1 MAQARNDRT
10 QNTRT
15 RNIAILGLLGLIA
28 VGFLV
33 WWFMFRDTS
42 AASVDSVAAAE
53 AREEAIA
60 EAAASADSDSDTDA
74 ANADDADAGDG
85 DSAVDSGQAD
95 SATSAGSPIEGLWA
109 VDSSIGTFDEACL
122 DVACGAGFVGFR
134 INEELV
140 GFGAKTVVGRTPNV
154 TGTMQ
159 IAGTQITSVN
169 IVADMT
175 AIETDDS
182 GRTSALKSA
191 AGGLETNPVP
201 EASFVVVEPIELGSV
216 PVEGAAVE
224 VDAVGDL
231 TVHGVTNRVTI
242 PLSAEVQAGLVVV
255 VGSLVDMQLAD
266 YGIPKPTSVVVLSVE
281 EIATMELQLFFSR

>member
-1 MAQARNDRT
+1 MAQARTN
-10 QNTRT
+10 RT
-15 RNIAILGLLGLIA
+15 RNLALIGILGLIA
-28 VGFLV
+28 VGFLA
-33 WWFMFRDTS
+33 WWFIFRDTS

-53 AREEAIA
+53 AREQAIA
-60 EAAASADSDSDTDA
+60 EAAGDTSSGDA
-74 ANADDADAGDG
+74 EAPADDATESSTDDG
-85 DSAVDSGQAD
+85 GSSSAIDSGQAD

-109 VDSSIGTFDEACL
+109 VDSSIGTFDDACL
-122 DVACGAGFVGFR
+122 DLACSAGFVGFR

-159 IAGTQITSVN
+159 ITGSQITSVE

-191 AGGLETNPVP
+191 AGGLETSTFP
-201 EASFVVVEPIELGSV
+201 EASFVLAEPIELGSV
-216 PVEGAAVE
+216 PVEGAAVN
-224 VDAVGDL
+224 VNAVGDL

-242 PLSAEVQAGLVVV
+242 PLTAEMQAGLVVV
-255 VGSLVDMQLAD
+255 FGSLVDMQLAD
-266 YGIPKPTSVVVLSVE
+266 YDIPKPTSVVVLSVE

>member
-1 MAQARNDRT
+1 MAQARTN
-10 QNTRT
+10 RT
-15 RNIAILGLLGLIA
+15 RNLALIGILGLIA
-28 VGFLV
+28 VGFLA
-33 WWFMFRDTS
+33 WWFIFRDTS

-53 AREEAIA
+53 AREQAIA
-60 EAAASADSDSDTDA
+60 EAAGDTSSGDA
-74 ANADDADAGDG
+74 EAPADDATESSTDDG
-85 DSAVDSGQAD
+85 GSSSAIDSGQAD

-109 VDSSIGTFDEACL
+109 VDSSIGTFDDACL
-122 DVACGAGFVGFR
+122 DLACSAGFVGFR

-159 IAGTQITSVN
+159 ITGSQITSVE

-191 AGGLETNPVP
+191 AGGLETNTFP
-201 EASFVVVEPIELGSV
+201 EASFVLAEPIELGSV
-216 PVEGAAVE
+216 PVEGAAVN
-224 VDAVGDL
+224 VNAVGDL

-242 PLSAEVQAGLVVV
+242 PLTAEMQAGLVVV
-255 VGSLVDMQLAD
+255 FGSLVDMQLAD
-266 YGIPKPTSVVVLSVE
+266 YDIPKPTSVVVLSVE

>member
-1 MAQARNDRT
+1 MAQARTN
-10 QNTRT
+10 RT
-15 RNIAILGLLGLIA
+15 RNLALIGLLGLIA
-28 VGFLV
+28 VGFLA
-33 WWFMFRDTS
+33 WWFIFRDTS

-53 AREEAIA
+53 AREQAIA
-60 EAAASADSDSDTDA
+60 EAAGDTSSGDADA
-74 ANADDADAGDG
+74 PADDATESSTDDG
-85 DSAVDSGQAD
+85 GSSSAVDSGQAD

-109 VDSSIGTFDEACL
+109 VDSSIGTFDDACL
-122 DVACGAGFVGFR
+122 DLACSAGFVGFR

-159 IAGTQITSVN
+159 ITGSQITSVE

-175 AIETDDS
+175 ALETDDS

-191 AGGLETNPVP
+191 AGGLETNTFP
-201 EASFVVVEPIELGSV
+201 EASFVLAEPIELGSV
-216 PVEGAAVE
+216 PVEGASVN
-224 VDAVGDL
+224 VNAVGDL

-242 PLSAEVQAGLVVV
+242 PLTAEMQAGLVVV
-255 VGSLVDMQLAD
+255 FGSLVDMQLAD
-266 YGIPKPTSVVVLSVE
+266 YDIPKPTSVVVLSVE

>member
-1 MAQARNDRT
+1 MAQARN
-10 QNTRT
+10 NRT
-15 RNIAILGLLGLIA
+15 RNLALIGLLGLIA

-60 EAAASADSDSDTDA
+60 EAAANNESAEAPASADMEEDENQA
-74 ANADDADAGDG
+74 ADGAG
-85 DSAVDSGQAD
+85 SAVDSGQAD

-109 VDSSIGTFDEACL
+109 VDSSIGTFDDACL
-122 DVACGAGFVGFR
+122 DVACSSGFVGFR

-159 IAGTQITSVN
+159 VAGTQITSVE

-191 AGGLETNPVP
+191 AGGLETQRFP
-201 EASFVVVEPIELGSV
+201 EATFVLVEPIELGSV
-216 PVEGAAVE
+216 PVEGVPIE
-224 VDAVGDL
+224 VNAVGDL

-242 PLSAEVQAGLVVV
+242 PLTAELQAGLVVV
-255 VGSLVDMQLAD
+255 YGSLVDMQLGD
-266 YGIPKPTSVVVLSVE
+266 YDIPKPTSVVVLSVE

>member
-1 MAQARNDRT
+1 MAQERN
-10 QNTRT
+10 NRT
-15 RNIAILGLLGLIA
+15 RNLAIAGLLGLIA

-60 EAAASADSDSDTDA
+60 EAAASSGGDDSGDTTA
-74 ANADDADAGDG
+74 PAADDDG
-85 DSAVDSGQAD
+85 SSSAVDSGQAD

-109 VDSSIGTFDEACL
+109 IDSSIGTFDEACL
-122 DVACGAGFVGFR
+122 DVACSAGFVGFR

-159 IAGTQITSVN
+159 VTGTQITSVD
-169 IVADMT
+169 ITADMT

-191 AGGLETNPVP
+191 AGGLETNTFP
-201 EASFVVVEPIELGSV
+201 EATFVLTEPIELGSL
-216 PVEGAAVE
+216 PVEGAAIE
-224 VDAVGDL
+224 VNAVGDL
-231 TVHGVTNRVTI
+231 TVHGVTNQVTI
-242 PLSAEVQAGLVVV
+242 PLTAELQAGLVVV
-255 VGSLVDMQLAD
+255 FGSLVDMQLAD
-266 YGIPKPTSVVVLSVE
+266 YDIPKPTSVVVLSVE

>member
-1 MAQARNDRT
+1 MAQAN
-10 QNTRT
+10 RT
-15 RNIAILGLLGLIA
+15 RNLALIGLLGLIA
-28 VGFLV
+28 VGFLA
-33 WWFMFRDTS
+33 WWFIFRDTS
-42 AASVDSVAAAE
+42 PASVDSVAAAE
-53 AREEAIA
+53 AREQAIA
-60 EAAASADSDSDTDA
+60 EAAGDTSSGDAEAPAEAVTETSTDDGGSSSAI
-74 ANADDADAGDG
+74 
-85 DSAVDSGQAD
+85 DSGQAD

-109 VDSSIGTFDEACL
+109 VDSSIGTFDDACL
-122 DVACGAGFVGFR
+122 DLACSAGFVGFR

-159 IAGTQITSVN
+159 ITGSQITSVE

-191 AGGLETNPVP
+191 AGGLETNTFP
-201 EASFVVVEPIELGSV
+201 EASFVLAEPIELGSV
-216 PVEGAAVE
+216 PVEGAAVTAN
-224 VDAVGDL
+224 AVGDL

-242 PLSAEVQAGLVVV
+242 PLTAEMQAGLVVV
-255 VGSLVDMQLAD
+255 FGSLVDMQLAD
-266 YGIPKPTSVVVLSVE
+266 YDIPKPTSVVVLSVE

>member
-1 MAQARNDRT
+1 MAQARTN
-10 QNTRT
+10 RT
-15 RNIAILGLLGLIA
+15 RNLALIGLLGLIA
-28 VGFLV
+28 VGFLA
-33 WWFMFRDTS
+33 WWFIFRDTS

-53 AREEAIA
+53 AREQAIA
-60 EAAASADSDSDTDA
+60 EAAGDTSSGDA
-74 ANADDADAGDG
+74 EAPADDATESSTEDG
-85 DSAVDSGQAD
+85 GSSSAVDSGQAD

-122 DVACGAGFVGFR
+122 DLACSAGFVGFR

-159 IAGTQITSVN
+159 ITGSQITSVE

-191 AGGLETNPVP
+191 AGGLETNTFP
-201 EASFVVVEPIELGSV
+201 EASFVLAEPIELGSV
-216 PVEGAAVE
+216 PVEGAAVT
-224 VDAVGDL
+224 VNAVGDL

-242 PLSAEVQAGLVVV
+242 PLTAEMQAGLVVV
-255 VGSLVDMQLAD
+255 FGSLVDMQLAD
-266 YGIPKPTSVVVLSVE
+266 YDIPKPTSVVVLSVE